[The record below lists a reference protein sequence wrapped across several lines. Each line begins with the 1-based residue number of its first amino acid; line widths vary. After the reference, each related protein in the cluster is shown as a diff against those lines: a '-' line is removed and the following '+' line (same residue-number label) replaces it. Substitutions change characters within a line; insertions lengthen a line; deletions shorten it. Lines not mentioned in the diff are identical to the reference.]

1 MGYVEDAGG
10 GVGFGFAIGCG
21 ASRAGLALGEIEDAG
36 APASGVHGEE
46 SAAAGLFYVVA
57 VRGDCQDVDRGKRE
71 ERRRWHCY
79 SLAIREFSIRSTSM
93 ERLPDAWRRAGVP

>member
-1 MGYVEDAGG
+1 V
-10 GVGFGFAIGCG
+10 
-21 ASRAGLALGEIEDAG
+21 S
-36 APASGVHGEE
+36 
-46 SAAAGLFYVVA
+46 
-57 VRGDCQDVDRGKRE
+57 GDCQDVDRGKRE